1 MYRLFS
7 IPAVVLFAVIIN
19 VFAFVLEG
27 ASRLM
32 DNFGGVVA
40 VFYWGCIVK
49 HSCITSSFTVTF
61 AVASAGACRCFLFN
75 YLLPRVLNSKKSW
88 VELAPFLFCREVKYK
103 NSFIQVCSNL
113 IVSKFEI
120 SCKIIKNQEN

>member
-32 DNFGGVVA
+32 DNIGGVVA

-49 HSCITSSFTVTF
+49 HSCITSCFTVTF
-61 AVASAGACRCFLFN
+61 AVASAVASAGACRCFLFN
-75 YLLPRVLNSKKSW
+75 YLLPTVSNSKKS
-88 VELAPFLFCREVKYK
+88 
-103 NSFIQVCSNL
+103 
-113 IVSKFEI
+113 
-120 SCKIIKNQEN
+120 